1 MPKVAIQN
9 PSQLIMEPLNQRQN
23 LERFGDLVLAEPELH
38 DRLRAAVTE
47 EAFVALA
54 VQLGAERGCVFTA
67 PIVET
72 ALRERRRGW
81 LERWL

>member
-9 PSQLIMEPLNQRQN
+9 PLQFIMEPLNQRQS

-38 DRLRAAVTE
+38 DRLRAVTE
-47 EAFVALA
+47 EAFVELA

-67 PIVET
+67 PIVEA
-72 ALRERRRGW
+72 ALREHRRAW